1 MAGDLSVPLPSLRG
15 FAVSAEAGETLSLVA
30 CCVLSLVTGVIS
42 LDSAGLC
49 EADSDCLPERLA
61 ASLGLSSNCIDP
73 DSLPLSSMAK
83 LCSYFSPNDICL
95 PPEEPVVVVV
105 PLW

>member
-1 MAGDLSVPLPSLRG
+1 M
-15 FAVSAEAGETLSLVA
+15 
-30 CCVLSLVTGVIS
+30 IS

-49 EADSDCLPERLA
+49 EADSVCLPERPA
-61 ASLGLSSNCIDP
+61 ASLDLSSNCIEP

-83 LCSYFSPNDICL
+83 LSWYFSPKDICL

-105 PLW
+105 PLWYVLGP